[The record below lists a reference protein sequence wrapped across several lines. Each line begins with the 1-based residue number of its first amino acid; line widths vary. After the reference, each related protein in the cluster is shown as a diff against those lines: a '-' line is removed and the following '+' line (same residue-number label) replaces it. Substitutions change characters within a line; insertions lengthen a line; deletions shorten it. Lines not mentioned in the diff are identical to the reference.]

1 MCSVAD
7 FISGDH
13 DLPICQEFDDDWEQ
27 DFLNGLST
35 SSKRPQNDGDPGS
48 GDEEAGSDDDDGEG
62 GDDELVCLEGQ
73 PNISTIQ
80 QAISSLEDVYFFFD
94 RKGHTSLAGS
104 TVMLISNP
112 AEAHCSSIATKLQEY
127 FKSLSGLSC

>member
-35 SSKRPQNDGDPGS
+35 SSKRPQTI
-48 GDEEAGSDDDDGEG
+48 ET
-62 GDDELVCLEGQ
+62 LEVEMKK
-73 PNISTIQ
+73 
-80 QAISSLEDVYFFFD
+80 QAVMMMME
-94 RKGHTSLAGS
+94 KG
-104 TVMLISNP
+104 VMMS
-112 AEAHCSSIATKLQEY
+112 
-127 FKSLSGLSC
+127 